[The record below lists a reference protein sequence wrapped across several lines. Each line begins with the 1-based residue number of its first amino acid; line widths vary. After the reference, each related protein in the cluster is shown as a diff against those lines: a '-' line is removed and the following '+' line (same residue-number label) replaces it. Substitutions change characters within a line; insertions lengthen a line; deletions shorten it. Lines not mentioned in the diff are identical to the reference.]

1 MTEGHADAGRLI
13 DYLGRRLPADE
24 SAAVARH
31 LEDCAE
37 CAREGEAWRAV
48 SLGTR
53 RAAAAVSLEPRSDAL
68 TLLLGRVANDPRRT
82 RGRLGLGHAAAVLA
96 GQVPLVRRRIW
107 AASVVMLALGTAI
120 AVTRGEQ
127 GGVALALAAP
137 LVAALGVVLI
147 YGPEV
152 DPAAELVAAAIT
164 PIRLILIARLVLVA
178 GFDLLLTVAASGLVA
193 TVGGAHGLWV
203 VVSGWLGPFALLCS
217 LSLLLAVWWGPSL
230 AAFGALAV
238 WSLDV
243 LARAGDTELLS
254 AWQAAALAHLW
265 TTSAGVLAVAG
276 TLFAAAVFLAPYRMR
291 LA

>member
-1 MTEGHADAGRLI
+1 MMEGHADAGRLI
-13 DYLGRRLPADE
+13 DYIGRRLSANE

-37 CAREGEAWRAV
+37 CAREAAAWQAV
-48 SLGTR
+48 SLGTCQ
-53 RAAAAVSLEPRSDAL
+53 AAAAVSLAPRPDAL
-68 TLLLGRVANDPRRT
+68 ILLLGRVTEAPRRA
-82 RGRLGLGHAAAVLA
+82 GGGLGHAAAVLV

-107 AASVVMLALGTAI
+107 VASVVMLALGAAI
-120 AVTRGEQ
+120 AVTRREQ

-152 DPAAELVAAAIT
+152 DPGVELAAAAIT

-178 GFDLLLTVAASGLVA
+178 GFDLVLTVAASGLVA
-193 TVGGAHGLWV
+193 AVGGTYGLWV
-203 VVSGWLGPFALLCS
+203 LVSGWLGPFALLCS
-217 LSLLLAVWWGPSL
+217 LSLLLAVWWGPGVSAL
-230 AAFGALAV
+230 GALAV

-243 LARAGDTELLS
+243 LARAGDTGLLS

-265 TTSAGVLAVAG
+265 TTSAGVLALAG

-291 LA
+291 LT